1 MTYREQIFKIL
12 SVSTPTNSEL
22 ARMVVGRDT
31 RSARGTIRKEI
42 SNLRYEKNVSIFA
55 NEFGRYSM
63 LSIYT
68 QDDERWQNRL
78 VLSKAGRPRK
88 VA

>member
-22 ARMVVGRDT
+22 ARMVIGRDT
-31 RSARGTIRKEI
+31 QSARGNIRKEI

-68 QDDERWQNRL
+68 QEDERWQNRL
-78 VLSKAGRPRK
+78 VLSKVGRPRK